1 VVYFIAKSLPRR
13 IRLSGIAKSGLDLFS
28 TAKIERKSHMMLHS
42 CQMIFLAGQRII
54 VRRRNR
60 YMAGTAIGALLLL
73 GLYPVT
79 VFCQTD
85 FYSGKTITIIQDSSP
100 GGVGHL
106 RTNAVVAGLKK
117 HIPGNP
123 NIVIQFMEG
132 AGGRKAANHLFN
144 NVRPDGMTIGRVGS
158 GFVSS
163 PILGL
168 PGVLYDLN
176 KFVYLGSGHSEG
188 STLFFTR
195 QQVGLDNLD
204 KLKRSA
210 GLRIGGQSIGHPN
223 YIAAR
228 LFAWLLDLREPRFVV
243 GYSGA
248 EMDVALAQGEL
259 DARANSVD
267 AVLQRTPQFINDGLM
282 HFHGVVEVP
291 LGFRLKHAV
300 LASLPALH
308 DLAKTEGEK
317 RVVQM
322 YVSFM
327 QFLQAFVLPP
337 GTPPDRVKTLQDAFA
352 KVWKDQEFHENWKK
366 MTKGEASPL
375 MPEELEAMVKA
386 IPRDP
391 QDVKLYNLIAGEA
404 PLPKR

>member
-1 VVYFIAKSLPRR
+1 MIGGAISV
-13 IRLSGIAKSGLDLFS
+13 LF
-28 TAKIERKSHMMLHS
+28 
-42 CQMIFLAGQRII
+42 
-54 VRRRNR
+54 
-60 YMAGTAIGALLLL
+60 LL
-73 GLYPVT
+73 GMHPGE
-79 VFCQTD
+79 VFSQAD
-85 FYSGKTITIIQDSSP
+85 FYRDKTITIIQDSSP
-100 GGVGHL
+100 GGVGNL
-106 RTNAVVAGLKK
+106 RTNAVITSLKK

-132 AGGRKAANHLFN
+132 AGGRKAANFLFN
-144 NVRPDGMTIGRVGS
+144 NARPDGLTIGRVGS

-168 PGVLYDLN
+168 PGVLYDVN

-195 QQVGLDNLD
+195 KEVGLDSLD
-204 KLKRSA
+204 KLKKSTN
-210 GLRIGGQSIGHPN
+210 LRIGGQSIGHVN

-228 LFAWLLDLREPRFVV
+228 LFAWLLDIKEPKFVV

-248 EMDVALAQGEL
+248 EMDVAIAQGEL
-259 DARANSVD
+259 DALANSVD
-267 AVLQRTPQFINDGLM
+267 AVIQRTPQFITDGLV

-291 LGFRLKHAV
+291 FGVRPNHPA
-300 LASLPALH
+300 LARLPALH
-308 DLAKTEGEK
+308 SFAAAEREK

-337 GTPPDRVKTLQDAFA
+337 NTPAERVKILKDAFA
-352 KVWKDQEFHENWKK
+352 KVWKDKEFHENWRT
-366 MTKGEASPL
+366 MTKGEPSPL
-375 MPEELEAMVKA
+375 MPDELEAMVKA

-391 QDVKLYNLIAGEA
+391 QDVKLYNLISGEGA
-404 PLPKR
+404 LPKR

>member
-1 VVYFIAKSLPRR
+1 MAPRYNFHMASAV
-13 IRLSGIAKSGLDLFS
+13 ISMLF
-28 TAKIERKSHMMLHS
+28 
-42 CQMIFLAGQRII
+42 
-54 VRRRNR
+54 
-60 YMAGTAIGALLLL
+60 LL
-73 GLYPVT
+73 GLCPRE
-79 VFCQTD
+79 VFSQAD

-106 RTNAVVAGLKK
+106 RTNAVISSLKK

-132 AGGRKAANHLFN
+132 AGGRKAANYLFN
-144 NVRPDGMTIGRVGS
+144 NARPDGLTIGRVGS

-163 PILGL
+163 PILGRS
-168 PGVLYDLN
+168 GVLYDLN

-195 QQVGLDNLD
+195 KEVGLDNLD
-204 KLKRSA
+204 KLKKSIS
-210 GLRIGGQSIGHPN
+210 LRIGGQSIGHGN

-228 LFAWLLDLREPRFVV
+228 LFAWLLELREPKFVV
-243 GYSGA
+243 GYSGP
-248 EMDVALAQGEL
+248 EIDVALAQGEI

-267 AVLQRTPQFINDGLM
+267 AVLQRTPQFINDGLV

-291 LGFRLKHAV
+291 FGFRPNHPA
-300 LASLPALH
+300 LARLPALH
-308 DLAKTEGEK
+308 DFATTEREK

-322 YVSFM
+322 HVSFM

-337 GTPPDRVKTLQDAFA
+337 GAPADRVKTLKDAFA
-352 KVWKDQEFHENWKK
+352 QVWKDQEFHENWKK
-366 MTKGEASPL
+366 MTQGDASPL
-375 MPEELEAMVKA
+375 MPQELDAMVKA
-386 IPRDP
+386 IPRDA
-391 QDVKLYNLIAGEA
+391 QDVKLYNLISGEA

>member
-1 VVYFIAKSLPRR
+1 MLQFLP
-13 IRLSGIAKSGLDLFS
+13 
-28 TAKIERKSHMMLHS
+28 
-42 CQMIFLAGQRII
+42 
-54 VRRRNR
+54 
-60 YMAGTAIGALLLL
+60 TAIFIGKQKRKVSPHSSYIPSAVISMLLLL
-73 GLYPVT
+73 GLCPTKVLS
-79 VFCQTD
+79 QAE
-85 FYSGKTITIIQDSSP
+85 FYSGKTITIIQDSSA

-106 RTNAVVAGLKK
+106 RTNAVIASLKR

-132 AGGRKAANHLFN
+132 AGGRKAANYLFN
-144 NVRPDGMTIGRVGS
+144 NARPDGLTIGRVGS

-168 PGVLYDLN
+168 SGVLYDLN

-188 STLFFTR
+188 STLFYTR
-195 QQVGLDNLD
+195 KDVGLDSLD
-204 KLKRSA
+204 RLKKST
-210 GLRIGGQSIGHPN
+210 GLRIGGQSVGHTN

-228 LFAWLLDLREPRFVV
+228 LFAWLLDLREPKFVV

-248 EMDVALAQGEL
+248 EIDVALAQGEL
-259 DARANSVD
+259 DARANSLD
-267 AVLQRTPQFINDGLM
+267 AVLQRNPQAITEGLM

-291 LGFRLKHAV
+291 LGFRPKNPV
-300 LASLPALH
+300 LARLPALH
-308 DLAKTEGEK
+308 DLAKTEREK
-317 RVVQM
+317 KVVQM
-322 YVSFM
+322 FISFN

-337 GTPPDRVKTLQDAFA
+337 NVPMDRAQTLKDAFA
-352 KVWKDQEFHENWKK
+352 KVWKDPEFHDNWKT

-391 QDVKLYNLIAGEA
+391 QDVQLYNLISGEA
-404 PLPKR
+404 SLPKRDAK

>member
-1 VVYFIAKSLPRR
+1 MTPSKPFTKAYGPGFYILGAAISV
-13 IRLSGIAKSGLDLFS
+13 LF
-28 TAKIERKSHMMLHS
+28 
-42 CQMIFLAGQRII
+42 
-54 VRRRNR
+54 
-60 YMAGTAIGALLLL
+60 LLEMR
-73 GLYPVT
+73 PSE
-79 VFCQTD
+79 VFSQAD
-85 FYSGKTITIIQDSSP
+85 FYRGKTITIIQDSSP
-100 GGVGHL
+100 GGVGNL
-106 RTNAVVAGLKK
+106 RTNAVIASLKK
-117 HIPGNP
+117 HIPGSP

-144 NVRPDGMTIGRVGS
+144 NARPDGLTIGRVGS

-168 PGVLYDLN
+168 PGVMYDAN
-176 KFVYLGSGHSEG
+176 KFIYLGSGHSEG

-195 QQVGLDNLD
+195 KEVGLDSLD
-204 KLKRSA
+204 KLKKSVN
-210 GLRIGGQSIGHPN
+210 LRIGGQSIGHPN

-228 LFAWLLDLREPRFVV
+228 LFAWLLDIKEPRFVV

-248 EMDVALAQGEL
+248 EIDVAIAQGEL

-267 AVLQRTPQFINDGLM
+267 AVLQRTPQFVTDGLV

-291 LGFRLKHAV
+291 FGFRPNHPA

-308 DLAKTEGEK
+308 DFAVTEKEK

-337 GTPPDRVKTLQDAFA
+337 NTPPQRVKTLKDAFA
-352 KVWKDQEFHENWKK
+352 KVWKDKEFHENWRT
-366 MTKGEASPL
+366 MTKGEPSPL

-386 IPRDP
+386 IPREP
-391 QDVKLYNLIAGEA
+391 QDVKLYNLISGEGS
-404 PLPKR
+404 LPKR

>member
-1 VVYFIAKSLPRR
+1 MLVLLEPCPIEV
-13 IRLSGIAKSGLDLFS
+13 FS
-28 TAKIERKSHMMLHS
+28 QA
-42 CQMIFLAGQRII
+42 
-54 VRRRNR
+54 
-60 YMAGTAIGALLLL
+60 
-73 GLYPVT
+73 
-79 VFCQTD
+79 D
-85 FYSGKTITIIQDSSP
+85 FYRGKTITIIQDSSP
-100 GGVGHL
+100 GGVGNL
-106 RTNAVVAGLKK
+106 RTNAVIASLKK

-132 AGGRKAANHLFN
+132 AGGRKAANYLFN
-144 NVRPDGMTIGRVGS
+144 NARPDGLTIGRVGS

-168 PGVLYDLN
+168 PGVLYDVN

-195 QQVGLDNLD
+195 KEVGLDSLD
-204 KLKRSA
+204 KLKNSTN
-210 GLRIGGQSIGHPN
+210 LRIGGQSIGHSN

-228 LFAWLLDLREPRFVV
+228 LFAWLLDLKEPKFVV

-248 EMDVALAQGEL
+248 EIDVAIAQGEL

-267 AVLQRTPQFINDGLM
+267 AVVQRTPHFITDGLM

-291 LGFRLKHAV
+291 FGFRSNHPA
-300 LASLPALH
+300 LARLPALH
-308 DLAKTEGEK
+308 DFAKTEREK

-322 YVSFM
+322 YVSFQ

-337 GTPPDRVKTLQDAFA
+337 NTPPDRVKTLKDAFA
-352 KVWKDQEFHENWKK
+352 KVWKDQEFHENWKT
-366 MTKGEASPL
+366 MTKGDPSPL
-375 MPEELEAMVKA
+375 MPEELDAMVKA

-391 QDVKLYNLIAGEA
+391 QDVKLYNLISGEA

>member
-1 VVYFIAKSLPRR
+1 MLQFLP
-13 IRLSGIAKSGLDLFS
+13 
-28 TAKIERKSHMMLHS
+28 
-42 CQMIFLAGQRII
+42 
-54 VRRRNR
+54 
-60 YMAGTAIGALLLL
+60 TAIFIGKQKRKVSPHSSYIPSAVISMLLLL
-73 GLYPVT
+73 GLCPTKVLS
-79 VFCQTD
+79 QAE
-85 FYSGKTITIIQDSSP
+85 FYSGKTITIIQDSSA

-106 RTNAVVAGLKK
+106 RTNAVIASLKR

-132 AGGRKAANHLFN
+132 AGGRKAANYLFN
-144 NVRPDGMTIGRVGS
+144 NARPDGLTIGRVGS

-168 PGVLYDLN
+168 SGVLYDLN

-188 STLFFTR
+188 STLFYTR
-195 QQVGLDNLD
+195 KDVGLDSLD
-204 KLKRSA
+204 RLKKSA
-210 GLRIGGQSIGHPN
+210 GLRIGGQSVGHTN

-228 LFAWLLDLREPRFVV
+228 LFAWLLDLREPKFVV

-248 EMDVALAQGEL
+248 EIDVALAQGEL
-259 DARANSVD
+259 DARANSLD
-267 AVLQRTPQFINDGLM
+267 AVLQRNPQAITEGLM

-291 LGFRLKHAV
+291 LGFRPKNPV
-300 LASLPALH
+300 LARLPALH
-308 DLAKTEGEK
+308 DLAKTEREK
-317 RVVQM
+317 KVVQM
-322 YVSFM
+322 FVGFN

-337 GTPPDRVKTLQDAFA
+337 NVPMDRAQTLKDAFA
-352 KVWKDQEFHENWKK
+352 KVWKDPEFHDNWKT

-391 QDVKLYNLIAGEA
+391 QDVQLYNLISGEA
-404 PLPKR
+404 SLPKRDAK

>member
-1 VVYFIAKSLPRR
+1 
-13 IRLSGIAKSGLDLFS
+13 
-28 TAKIERKSHMMLHS
+28 MLHF
-42 CQMIFLAGQRII
+42 CKMVLLAENKRIARPDNLYRI
-54 VRRRNR
+54 SAV
-60 YMAGTAIGALLLL
+60 ILVLLLL
-73 GLYPVT
+73 GSWPAK
-79 VFCQTD
+79 VFSQVD
-85 FYSGKTITIIQDSSP
+85 FYGGKTITIIQDSSP

-106 RTNAVVAGLKK
+106 RTNAVITSLKK
-117 HIPGNP
+117 HIPGSP

-132 AGGRKAANHLFN
+132 AGGRKAANYLFN
-144 NVRPDGMTIGRVGS
+144 NVRPDGLTIGRVGS

-168 PGVLYDLN
+168 SGVLYDLN

-188 STLFFTR
+188 SSLFYTR
-195 QQVGLDNLD
+195 KEIGLDSLD
-204 KLKRSA
+204 RLKTST
-210 GLRIGGQSIGHPN
+210 GLRIGGQSVGHTN

-228 LFAWLLDLREPRFVV
+228 FFAWLLDLREPKFVV

-248 EMDVALAQGEL
+248 EIDVALAQGEL
-259 DARANSVD
+259 DARANSAD
-267 AVLQRTPQFINDGLM
+267 AVLQRSPQFINDGLM
-282 HFHGVVEVP
+282 HFHGLVEVP
-291 LGFRLKHAV
+291 LGFRPKNPV
-300 LASLPALH
+300 LARLPALH
-308 DLAKTEGEK
+308 EFAKTEREK

-322 YVSFM
+322 YVSFT

-337 GTPPDRVKTLQDAFA
+337 NVPPDRVKTLKDAFA
-352 KVWKDQEFHENWKK
+352 KVWKDQEFHDNWKT

-404 PLPKR
+404 SLPKR

>member
-1 VVYFIAKSLPRR
+1 MLQFLP
-13 IRLSGIAKSGLDLFS
+13 
-28 TAKIERKSHMMLHS
+28 
-42 CQMIFLAGQRII
+42 
-54 VRRRNR
+54 
-60 YMAGTAIGALLLL
+60 TAIFIGKQKRKVSPHSSHKASAVISMLLLL
-73 GLYPVT
+73 GLCPTKVLS
-79 VFCQTD
+79 QAE
-85 FYSGKTITIIQDSSP
+85 FYSGKTITIIQDSSA

-106 RTNAVVAGLKK
+106 RTNAVIASLKR

-132 AGGRKAANHLFN
+132 AGGRKAANYLFN
-144 NVRPDGMTIGRVGS
+144 NARPDGLTIGRVGS

-168 PGVLYDLN
+168 SGVLYDLN

-188 STLFFTR
+188 STLFYTR
-195 QQVGLDNLD
+195 KDVGLDSLD
-204 KLKRSA
+204 RLKKST
-210 GLRIGGQSIGHPN
+210 GLRIGGQSVGHTN

-228 LFAWLLDLREPRFVV
+228 LFAWLLDLREPKFVV

-248 EMDVALAQGEL
+248 EIDVALAQGEL
-259 DARANSVD
+259 DARANSLD
-267 AVLQRTPQFINDGLM
+267 AVLQRNPQAITEGLM

-291 LGFRLKHAV
+291 LGFRPKNPV
-300 LASLPALH
+300 LARLPALH
-308 DLAKTEGEK
+308 DLAKTEREK
-317 RVVQM
+317 KVVQM
-322 YVSFM
+322 FVSFN

-337 GTPPDRVKTLQDAFA
+337 NVPMDRAQTLKDAFA
-352 KVWKDQEFHENWKK
+352 KVWKDPEFHDNWKT

-391 QDVKLYNLIAGEA
+391 QDVQLYNLISGEA
-404 PLPKR
+404 SLPKRDAK

>member
-1 VVYFIAKSLPRR
+1 MPRCRR
-13 IRLSGIAKSGLDLFS
+13 IDTFTGPLK
-28 TAKIERKSHMMLHS
+28 K
-42 CQMIFLAGQRII
+42 I
-54 VRRRNR
+54 VRCHKFHHGGVIVS
-60 YMAGTAIGALLLL
+60 MLLLL
-73 GLYPVT
+73 GLCSSQA
-79 VFCQTD
+79 FSQAD
-85 FYSGKTITIIQDSSP
+85 FYAGKTITIIQDSSA

-106 RTNAVVAGLKK
+106 RTNAVIASLKK
-117 HIPGNP
+117 HILGNP

-132 AGGRKAANHLFN
+132 AGGRKAANYLFN
-144 NVRPDGMTIGRVGS
+144 NARADGLTIGRVGS

-168 PGVLYDLN
+168 PGVLYDLQ

-195 QQVGLDNLD
+195 KEVGLDSLD
-204 KLKRSA
+204 KLKKSSN
-210 GLRIGGQSIGHPN
+210 LRIGGQSIGHSN

-228 LFAWLLDLREPRFVV
+228 LFAWLLDIKEPKFVV

-248 EMDVALAQGEL
+248 EIDVAIAQGEL
-259 DARANSVD
+259 DARANNVD
-267 AVLQRTPQFINDGLM
+267 AVIQRTPQFITDGLV

-291 LGFRLKHAV
+291 FGFRPNHPD
-300 LASLPALH
+300 LARLPALH
-308 DLAKTEGEK
+308 SFASTEREK

-337 GTPPDRVKTLQDAFA
+337 NTPPERVKILKDAFA
-352 KVWKDQEFHENWKK
+352 KVWKDKEFHENWRT
-366 MTKGEASPL
+366 MTKGEPSPL
-375 MPEELEAMVKA
+375 MPEELDAMVKA
-386 IPRDP
+386 IPREP
-391 QDVKLYNLIAGEA
+391 QDVKLYNLISGEG

>member
-1 VVYFIAKSLPRR
+1 
-13 IRLSGIAKSGLDLFS
+13 
-28 TAKIERKSHMMLHS
+28 MLHF
-42 CQMIFLAGQRII
+42 CKMVLLAENKRIACPDNLYRI
-54 VRRRNR
+54 SAV
-60 YMAGTAIGALLLL
+60 ILVLLLL
-73 GLYPVT
+73 GSWPAN
-79 VFCQTD
+79 VFSQAD
-85 FYSGKTITIIQDSSP
+85 FYGGKTITIIQDSSP

-106 RTNAVVAGLKK
+106 RTNAVIASLKK

-132 AGGRKAANHLFN
+132 AGGRKAANYLFN
-144 NVRPDGMTIGRVGS
+144 NARPDGLTIGRVGS

-168 PGVLYDLN
+168 SGVLYDLN

-188 STLFFTR
+188 STLFYTR
-195 QQVGLDNLD
+195 KDVGLDSLD
-204 KLKRSA
+204 KLRKGT
-210 GLRIGGQSIGHPN
+210 GLRIGGQSVGHTN

-228 LFAWLLDLREPRFVV
+228 FFAWLLDLREPKFVV

-248 EMDVALAQGEL
+248 EIDVALAQGEL

-267 AVLQRTPQFINDGLM
+267 AVLQRNPQFITDGLM
-282 HFHGVVEVP
+282 HFHGVIEVP
-291 LGFRLKHAV
+291 IGFRPKSPA
-300 LASLPALH
+300 LARLPALH
-308 DLAKTEGEK
+308 QLAKTESEK

-322 YVSFM
+322 YVSFT

-337 GTPPDRVKTLQDAFA
+337 DVPPDRVKTLKDAFA
-352 KVWKDQEFHENWKK
+352 KVWKDQEFHDNWKT

-386 IPRDP
+386 IPREP
-391 QDVKLYNLIAGEA
+391 QDIKLYNLLAGEA
-404 PLPKR
+404 SLPKR